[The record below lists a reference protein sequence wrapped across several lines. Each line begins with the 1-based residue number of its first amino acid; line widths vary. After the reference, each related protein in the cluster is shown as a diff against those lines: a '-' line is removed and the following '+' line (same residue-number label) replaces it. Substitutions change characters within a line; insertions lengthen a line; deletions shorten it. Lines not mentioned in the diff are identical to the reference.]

1 MTKQSRQRFLDTQQT
16 AEFALLSPHPSI
28 LLLDDDP
35 LILEFL
41 ANTLRGMN
49 YSELTTATHA
59 SEALLKVECNPGSA
73 QVIICDLSMPE
84 MDGIAFLQAL
94 NEIPFRGSVI
104 LLSVASAREMH
115 SVQRLLSGS
124 GFTILGTLT
133 KPAGR
138 AELRGLLET
147 WPPPPR
153 TLLAAPLACHSA
165 LDLRAANR
173 GEQWVLHYQPQV
185 DLRTGALAGIEALIR
200 WNHPRHGLV
209 GPVSFIAAAEKC
221 GAIHAM
227 TEWVVRNALVQQR
240 KWRDTGLSA
249 RMSINIS
256 ADVLH
261 TAASFARLNAL
272 AGQPGVTPENVT
284 FELTER
290 RLMTPSSVALANLV
304 RLRLQHFSLSIDDFG
319 VGHSSLGQLRDVPF
333 DELKV
338 DRGFVTSARENT
350 IVRPILEGSIGIARR
365 MGMTSVA
372 EGVETE
378 DDWRLVRELGC
389 DRAQGYFIGRPMPP
403 EGFWDWLVGWEARR
417 AWLCAA

>member
-1 MTKQSRQRFLDTQQT
+1 MTKQSRHSFLDTQR
-16 AEFALLSPHPSI
+16 AVESAPASRHPSI

-35 LILEFL
+35 FVLEFL
-41 ANTLRGMN
+41 ANMLRGMG
-49 YSELTTATHA
+49 YSELTLATHA
-59 SEALLKVECNPGSA
+59 SEALLKVQFNPSSV
-73 QVIICDLSMPE
+73 QVIVCDLSMPE

-104 LLSVASAREMH
+104 LLSMARAREMH

-124 GFTILGTLT
+124 AYAILGTLT
-133 KPAGR
+133 KPAAR
-138 AELRGLLET
+138 DELRGLLEK
-147 WPPPPR
+147 WSPLPKI
-153 TLLAAPLACHSA
+153 LLAIPLACHSA
-165 LDLRAANR
+165 LELRAANR
-173 GEQWVLHYQPQV
+173 GQQWLLHYQPQV
-185 DLRTGALAGIEALIR
+185 DVRTGALAGIEALIR

-209 GPVSFIAAAEKC
+209 HPGSFIAAAEKC
-221 GAIHAM
+221 GAIHAL
-227 TEWVVRNALVQQR
+227 TEWVVRNALLQQ
-240 KWRDTGLSA
+240 KAWRDAGLSVG
-249 RMSINIS
+249 MSINIS

-272 AGQPGVTPENVT
+272 AGQDSVLPKNVT

-290 RLMTPSSVALANLV
+290 RLMAHSSVALANLV

-319 VGHSSLGQLRDVPF
+319 IGHSSLGQLRDVPF
-333 DELKV
+333 DELKI
-338 DRGFVTSARENT
+338 DRGFVTSARENR
-350 IVRPILEGSIGIARR
+350 IVRPILEGSLEIARR

-389 DRAQGYFIGRPMPP
+389 DRAQGYFIGRPLPP

-417 AWLCAA
+417 TRLCAA

>member
-1 MTKQSRQRFLDTQQT
+1 VTKRSCQSFPDTRQA
-16 AEFALLSPHPSI
+16 AESAPSSRHPSI

-35 LILEFL
+35 FVLEFL
-41 ANTLRGMN
+41 ANTLRGMD

-59 SEALLKVECNPGSA
+59 SEALLKVECNPSSA
-73 QVIICDLSMPE
+73 DVIVCDLSMPGI
-84 MDGIAFLQAL
+84 DGIAFLQAL
-94 NEIPFRGSVI
+94 NEIPFHGSVI

-124 GFTILGTLT
+124 GFAILGTLT
-133 KPAGR
+133 KPAAR
-138 AELRGLLET
+138 NALRVLLET

-153 TLLAAPLACHSA
+153 TLLAVPLACHSA

-173 GEQWVLHYQPQV
+173 AQQWVLHYQPQV

-209 GPVSFIAAAEKC
+209 YPVSFIAAAEKC

-240 KWRDTGLSA
+240 VWHDAGLSA

-272 AGQPGVTPENVT
+272 VGQPCVMPKTVT

-290 RLMTPSSVALANLV
+290 RLTTHSSVALANLV

-319 VGHSSLGQLRDVPF
+319 IGHSSLGQLRDVPF
-333 DELKV
+333 DELKI
-338 DRGFVTSARENT
+338 DRGFVTGARENR
-350 IVRPILEGSIGIARR
+350 IVRPILEGSLEIARR

-372 EGVETE
+372 EGVESE

-417 AWLCAA
+417 ALLCGA

>member
-1 MTKQSRQRFLDTQQT
+1 MTKLSCQSFPDTQQA
-16 AEFALLSPHPSI
+16 AESAPAARHPSI

-35 LILEFL
+35 FVLEFL
-41 ANTLRGMN
+41 ANTLRGMD

-59 SEALLKVECNPGSA
+59 SEALLKVECKPSSA
-73 QVIICDLSMPE
+73 EVIVCDLSMPG

-133 KPAGR
+133 KPAAR
-138 AELRGLLET
+138 AALRGLLET

-153 TLLAAPLACHSA
+153 TLLAVPLACHSA

-173 GEQWVLHYQPQV
+173 GEQWLLHYQPQV
-185 DLRTGALAGIEALIR
+185 DLRSGALAGVEALIR
-200 WNHPRHGLV
+200 WNHPRHGLLNP
-209 GPVSFIAAAEKC
+209 GSFIGAAEEC

-227 TEWVVRNALVQQR
+227 TEWVARNALAQQR
-240 KWRDTGLSA
+240 VWRDAGLSV

-256 ADVLH
+256 VDVLH

-272 AGQPGVTPENVT
+272 VGQPCVLPKTVT

-290 RLMTPSSVALANLV
+290 RRTTHSSVALANLV

-319 VGHSSLGQLRDVPF
+319 IGHSSLGQLRDVPF
-333 DELKV
+333 DELKI
-338 DRGFVTSARENT
+338 DRGFVTGARENR
-350 IVRPILEGSIGIARR
+350 IVLPILEGSLEIARR

>member
-1 MTKQSRQRFLDTQQT
+1 VTKQSGQSFLETQQA
-16 AEFALLSPHPSI
+16 AEPAPLSHLPSI

-35 LILEFL
+35 LALEFL
-41 ANTLRGMN
+41 ANTLREMD
-49 YSELTTATHA
+49 YSELTTSTHA
-59 SEALLKVECNPGSA
+59 SEALLQVKDNPSSA
-73 QVIICDLSMPE
+73 QVIVCDLSMPE

-133 KPAGR
+133 KPAAR
-138 AELRGLLET
+138 DVLRGLLET
-147 WPPPPR
+147 WSPLPKA
-153 TLLAAPLACHSA
+153 LLAVPFACHSA

-173 GEQWVLHYQPQV
+173 GQQWLLHYQPQV

-200 WNHPRHGLV
+200 WRHPQHGLV
-209 GPVSFIAAAEKC
+209 NPGSFIAAAEKC

-240 KWRDTGLSA
+240 VWRDAGLSV

-256 ADVLH
+256 VDVLH

-272 AGQPGVTPENVT
+272 VGHASVMPKTVT

-290 RLMTPSSVALANLV
+290 RLMTHSSLALANLV
-304 RLRLQHFSLSIDDFG
+304 RLHLQHFSLSIDDFG
-319 VGHSSLGQLRDVPF
+319 IGHSSLGQLRDVPF

-338 DRGFVTSARENT
+338 DRGFVTCARENR
-350 IVRPILEGSIGIARR
+350 IVRPILEGSLEIARR
-365 MGMTSVA
+365 MRMTSVA

-389 DRAQGYFIGRPMPP
+389 DRAQGYFIGRPMHP
-403 EGFWDWLVGWEARR
+403 EVFWDWLVGWEARR
-417 AWLCAA
+417 AWLCDA

>member
-1 MTKQSRQRFLDTQQT
+1 MTKQSREWFLDTQQA
-16 AEFALLSPHPSI
+16 AESAPSSRHPRI

-35 LILEFL
+35 YVLEFL
-41 ANTLRGMN
+41 ANTLRGMG
-49 YSELTTATHA
+49 YSELTMATHA
-59 SEALLKVECNPGSA
+59 SEALLKVQCNPSSA
-73 QVIICDLSMPE
+73 EVIVCDLSMPE

-133 KPAGR
+133 KPAAR
-138 AELRGLLET
+138 DALRGLLET

-153 TLLAAPLACHSA
+153 TLIAVPLACHSA

-173 GEQWVLHYQPQV
+173 GQQWALHYQPQV
-185 DLRTGALAGIEALIR
+185 DLRTGALAGMEALIR

-209 GPVSFIAAAEKC
+209 SPASFIAAAEKC

-227 TEWVVRNALVQQR
+227 TEWVVRNALIQQR
-240 KWRDTGLSA
+240 MWRDAGLSV

-272 AGQPGVTPENVT
+272 VGQPWVMPTNVT

-319 VGHSSLGQLRDVPF
+319 IGHSSLGQLRDVPF
-333 DELKV
+333 DELKI
-338 DRGFVTSARENT
+338 DRGFVTCARENR
-350 IVRPILEGSIGIARR
+350 IVRPILEGSLEIARR

-389 DRAQGYFIGRPMPP
+389 ERAQGYFIGRPMPP
-403 EGFWDWLVGWEARR
+403 EGFWNWLLGWEARR

>member
-1 MTKQSRQRFLDTQQT
+1 MTEQSCQWFLDTHRVV
-16 AEFALLSPHPSI
+16 ESDLSLHHPSI
-28 LLLDDDP
+28 LLVDDDP
-35 LILEFL
+35 LVLELL
-41 ANTLRGMN
+41 ANTLRGMD
-49 YSELTTATHA
+49 YSQLTTATHA
-59 SEALLKVECNPGSA
+59 SEALLKVECNPSSA
-73 QVIICDLSMPE
+73 EVIVCDLNMPG

-124 GFTILGTLT
+124 AFTVLGTLT
-133 KPAGR
+133 KPAAR
-138 AELRGLLET
+138 DALRGLLET

-153 TLLAAPLACHSA
+153 TLLAAPLECHSA

-173 GEQWVLHYQPQV
+173 GQQWLLHYQPQV

-209 GPVSFIAAAEKC
+209 NPGSFIAAAEKC

-227 TEWVVRNALVQQR
+227 TEWVVRTALAQQR
-240 KWRDTGLSA
+240 VWRDAGLSV

-261 TAASFARLNAL
+261 TATSFARLNAL
-272 AGQPGVTPENVT
+272 VGHASVTPRNVT

-290 RLMTPSSVALANLV
+290 RRMTHSSVSLANLV

-319 VGHSSLGQLRDVPF
+319 IGHSSLGQLRDVPF
-333 DELKV
+333 DELKI
-338 DRGFVTSARENT
+338 DRGFVTGARENR
-350 IVRPILEGSIGIARR
+350 IVRPILEGSLEIARR

-389 DRAQGYFIGRPMPP
+389 DRAQGYFIGRPMPA

>member
-1 MTKQSRQRFLDTQQT
+1 MTRQSCESLLDTQQA
-16 AEFALLSPHPSI
+16 AESAPSAPHPSI

-35 LILEFL
+35 FVLEFL
-41 ANTLRGMN
+41 ANTLRRMD
-49 YSELTTATHA
+49 YSELTLATHA
-59 SEALLKVECNPGSA
+59 SEALLKVECDPSSA
-73 QVIICDLSMPE
+73 QVIVCDLSMPE

-94 NEIPFRGSVI
+94 NEISFRGSVI

-124 GFTILGTLT
+124 EFTILGTLT
-133 KPAGR
+133 KPAAR
-138 AELRGLLET
+138 HELRGLLET

-153 TLLAAPLACHSA
+153 TLLATPLACHSA
-165 LDLRAANR
+165 LNLRTANR
-173 GEQWVLHYQPQV
+173 GQQWVLHYQPQV
-185 DLRTGALAGIEALIR
+185 HLRTGALAGIEALIR

-209 GPVSFIAAAEKC
+209 SPGSFIAAAEKC

-227 TEWVVRNALVQQR
+227 TEWVVRNAVVQQR
-240 KWRDTGLSA
+240 VWRDGGLSA

-261 TAASFARLNAL
+261 TAAAFARLNAVV
-272 AGQPGVTPENVT
+272 GQTSVIPENVT
-284 FELTER
+284 FELTDR
-290 RLMTPSSVALANLV
+290 RLMTPSSVAMANLV

-333 DELKV
+333 DELKI
-338 DRGFVTSARENT
+338 DRGFVTGARDNR
-350 IVRPILEGSIGIARR
+350 IVRPILEGSIEIARR

-403 EGFWDWLVGWEARR
+403 EGFWNWLLGWEARR
-417 AWLCAA
+417 ASLCAA

>member
-1 MTKQSRQRFLDTQQT
+1 
-16 AEFALLSPHPSI
+16 
-28 LLLDDDP
+28 
-35 LILEFL
+35 
-41 ANTLRGMN
+41 
-49 YSELTTATHA
+49 
-59 SEALLKVECNPGSA
+59 
-73 QVIICDLSMPE
+73 MPE
-84 MDGIAFLQAL
+84 MDGIAFLQVL
-94 NEIPFRGSVI
+94 NEISFRGSVI

-133 KPAGR
+133 KPAAR
-138 AELRGLLET
+138 EALRGLLET
-147 WPPPPR
+147 WPPPQR
-153 TLLAAPLACHSA
+153 TLLAVPLACHSA

-173 GEQWVLHYQPQV
+173 GQQWLLHYQPQV

-209 GPVSFIAAAEKC
+209 KPGSFIAAAEKC

-227 TEWVVRNALVQQR
+227 TDWVVRNALVQQR
-240 KWRDTGLSA
+240 VWRDAGLSV

-272 AGQPGVTPENVT
+272 VGQPCVMPKNVT

-290 RLMTPSSVALANLV
+290 RVVTHSSVALANLV
-304 RLRLQHFSLSIDDFG
+304 RLRLQHFSLSIDDF
-319 VGHSSLGQLRDVPF
+319 
-333 DELKV
+333 
-338 DRGFVTSARENT
+338 VTGARENR
-350 IVRPILEGSIGIARR
+350 IVRPILEGSLEIARR

-389 DRAQGYFIGRPMPP
+389 DRAQGYFIGRPMPA
-403 EGFWDWLVGWEARR
+403 EGFWDWLVGWQTRR
-417 AWLCAA
+417 AWLCVT